1 MISKLLLGA
10 FSALVALFSSGCA
23 YAPPPPRIFG
33 KVTQAGG
40 LGIKGISIKAG
51 DYANTA
57 TDTDGNYSLYVSRSG
72 PEIVV
77 TAEDVD
83 GEANGGQFVAESTT
97 VMFDER
103 HEYEVNFELEPEQEQ
118 EP

>member
-1 MISKLLLGA
+1 M
-10 FSALVALFSSGCA
+10 ALFSSGCA

-33 KVTQAGG
+33 KVTQTGGAG
-40 LGIKGISIKAG
+40 IPGISIRAG
-51 DYANTA
+51 DYAKTT
-57 TDTDGNYSLYVSRSG
+57 TDNEGKYSLYVSHSG

-77 TAEDVD
+77 IAEDVD

-97 VMFDER
+97 VTFDER